1 MREMER
7 LNLLP
12 AHQKARR
19 MLEEI
24 GEPIDPACL
33 HSVQLALWAV
43 KTGRVEADPVL
54 LETLLAMTAW
64 SPERIRAFFMIAE
77 EGDAYRLSGWET
89 AERAEHMATLIL
101 DEIEAK
107 MVIHFPWY
115 YDLC

>member
-1 MREMER
+1 MER

-12 AHQKARR
+12 PLQKARR
-19 MLEEI
+19 MLEEM

-43 KTGRVEADPVL
+43 KTGRVEAGPVL
-54 LETLLAMTAW
+54 LETLRAMTAW
-64 SPERIRAFFMIAE
+64 SPERIRTFFMITE
-77 EGDAYRLSGWET
+77 EDEAYRPPGWEA
-89 AERAEHMATLIL
+89 AERAEHAAALIL

-107 MVIHFPWY
+107 MLIHFPWY